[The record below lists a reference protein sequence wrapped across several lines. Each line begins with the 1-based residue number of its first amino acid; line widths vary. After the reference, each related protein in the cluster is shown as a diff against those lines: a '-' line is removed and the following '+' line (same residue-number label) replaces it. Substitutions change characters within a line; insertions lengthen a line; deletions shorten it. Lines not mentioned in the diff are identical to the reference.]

1 MGSVLFR
8 IGLLKRLYA
17 ALTCF
22 DRLGF
27 YRIRGWR
34 TAQHVPPAVAALP
47 EHCVVPEQADSH
59 SKHRKKKPRLIDA
72 GGYVDASAARGHSSP
87 AGELPSNLLNDFRLA
102 RVRNEF
108 LAALGCAVMP
118 VAARCGKRRPRRQP

>member
-17 ALTCF
+17 ALTRL

-27 YRIRGWR
+27 YRIRGRR
-34 TAQHVPPAVAALP
+34 TAQDVPPAVAALP
-47 EHCVVPEQADSH
+47 ERCIVPEQADSH
-59 SKHRKKKPRLIDA
+59 SKHWKKKPRLIDA
-72 GGYVDASAARGHSSP
+72 GGYVDARAACCHSSP
-87 AGELPSNLLNDFRLA
+87 AGKLPPDLLNDFWLP

-108 LAALGCAVMP
+108 LAAFGYAAMP
-118 VAARCGKRRPRRQP
+118 VAARCRERRPRRQP